1 VPYTVS
7 STIIADLLGGRIHAT
22 FAPAAFT
29 LPLLQEG
36 RLHALAV
43 AADEPMRAPIFVP
56 TALSQGVDYRIATWY
71 GFLAPARTPRAVLE
85 ILHNSIVE
93 AGKDADLQGKIRQ
106 QGVRSQSMGLDDF
119 DVHIRR
125 DMARL
130 APLLEAIARPN

>member
-1 VPYTVS
+1 V
-7 STIIADLLGGRIHAT
+7 T

-29 LPLLQEG
+29 LPLLQDG
-36 RLHALAV
+36 RLRALAV

-71 GFLAPARTPRAVLE
+71 GFLAPARAPRAVLE
-85 ILHNSIVE
+85 ILHNAIVE
-93 AGKDADLQGKIRQ
+93 VGKDTGLQDKIRQ
-106 QGVRSQSMGLDDF
+106 QGVRPQSVGLNDF
-119 DVHIRR
+119 DLHIRK